1 MGLPRFTFYDAPAIP
16 ADDDVIVARITVIC
30 DDFEAY
36 GYRQVGAELRHQGVV
51 VNSKKLRRLMRENDL
66 QPKGDAYRAIT
77 SVISW
82 ERFCA
87 TVAEAKALARPEGFD
102 AYQSL
107 GEHYA
112 GVRRWSPA
120 FLEAFVF
127 ESVPACASLMRAIA
141 VLRAANRSNAA
152 NLPKTAPTGFVR
164 RR

>member
-1 MGLPRFTFYDAPAIP
+1 MVWFHTTSFASYSSGLSLAEGCRLMGLPRFTFYDAPAIP

-87 TVAEAKALARPEGFD
+87 TVAEAKALARGHSCRD
-102 AYQSL
+102 AC
-107 GEHYA
+107 
-112 GVRRWSPA
+112 R
-120 FLEAFVF
+120 
-127 ESVPACASLMRAIA
+127 
-141 VLRAANRSNAA
+141 
-152 NLPKTAPTGFVR
+152 
-164 RR
+164 